1 MKDLSQLQ
9 TLLSIVFNW
18 GIDPLLSRA
27 LPTVTKKPVRS
38 SGVPPDAH
46 IIDLTTANEDF
57 TLLFEI
63 TNRLLNIILPE
74 GPLCP
79 SATTHVALTVLNH
92 GFADLL
98 RSCICLGWLPNDVRS
113 DIPSALNLKPF
124 VSRLSN
130 GFPPA
135 QSMTA
140 LGSIM
145 RKHTKPLYISR
156 ICKILLTEQ
165 LLRPDGVA
173 GLFSSVFGEDVSS
186 SEAPLEEL
194 QSTSDVLNALPRNF
208 PPEQYYPIM
217 IPRLLHLLSPG
228 MDNMTPPSHRRAAA
242 FALSRMLTTRKDEDD
257 KARPDIRQ
265 SDASPTFASEDQLSK
280 AQSIAKNALVLP
292 PSQAVPTL
300 STILMNTDPSPELI
314 DVLLQPITPQL
325 YALLEY
331 YRLSRIADPVMRST
345 IEGLLNIWARAAEKR
360 EVVDALWKIVE
371 GNGGEW
377 DVDNNAELRVFRR
390 SVSLPSL
397 SITQLADLQE
407 GKLEMEG
414 DEENNPL
421 NLNPHPLHFA
431 KFLKSLKREDVAS
444 ALYLRILDTHVKLDD
459 KGNPLRKLLLFQLSM
474 KISEQVG
481 ADAPADSPLRRPD
494 VTRTLMIIKMTLAQE
509 VVVGNAKGRREG
521 GLSLESLRIVP
532 EEGGEGGESDSDDE
546 DLAPGL
552 EGVNKREHLSVTAVN
567 LLIALLEEHPDL
579 SPRTVPLLNDIYE
592 QLEPLANSDSE
603 ALRPRARE
611 ARIILTARLASSS
624 SFPVKGDE
632 QEGVG
637 EESPREK
644 YQRALK
650 LLQDPL
656 LPVRAHGLLLLRE
669 LVAPAS
675 TAPRRR
681 DKDKAGGSATV
692 STVQGV
698 GVAAPSVDVAL
709 VPGILS
715 IFMQS
720 IQDEDSYIFL
730 NAVQGLAALVDGFGQ
745 EVLLGLLDEYA
756 KGLEGVGGSEATMTT
771 REVDLR
777 VRIGEAL
784 GQVIKRCGGAL
795 GKYVDIIV
803 PRLFAVVR
811 ASHLPTT
818 LRTSAV
824 SLLATATD
832 TNALA
837 LNSYSVDLIGTMV
850 DLVQI
855 ESSGANLIPRRR
867 ATVGASREALSE
879 IEGEEVTMDTRP
891 TVSNPKFPPLRR
903 AALHFLLL
911 LIRGLTSR
919 V

>member
-1 MKDLSQLQ
+1 
-9 TLLSIVFNW
+9 
-18 GIDPLLSRA
+18 
-27 LPTVTKKPVRS
+27 
-38 SGVPPDAH
+38 
-46 IIDLTTANEDF
+46 
-57 TLLFEI
+57 
-63 TNRLLNIILPE
+63 
-74 GPLCP
+74 
-79 SATTHVALTVLNH
+79 
-92 GFADLL
+92 
-98 RSCICLGWLPNDVRS
+98 
-113 DIPSALNLKPF
+113 
-124 VSRLSN
+124 
-130 GFPPA
+130 
-135 QSMTA
+135 
-140 LGSIM
+140 
-145 RKHTKPLYISR
+145 
-156 ICKILLTEQ
+156 
-165 LLRPDGVA
+165 
-173 GLFSSVFGEDVSS
+173 
-186 SEAPLEEL
+186 
-194 QSTSDVLNALPRNF
+194 
-208 PPEQYYPIM
+208 
-217 IPRLLHLLSPG
+217 
-228 MDNMTPPSHRRAAA
+228 
-242 FALSRMLTTRKDEDD
+242 
-257 KARPDIRQ
+257 
-265 SDASPTFASEDQLSK
+265 
-280 AQSIAKNALVLP
+280 
-292 PSQAVPTL
+292 
-300 STILMNTDPSPELI
+300 
-314 DVLLQPITPQL
+314 
-325 YALLEY
+325 
-331 YRLSRIADPVMRST
+331 
-345 IEGLLNIWARAAEKR
+345 
-360 EVVDALWKIVE
+360 
-371 GNGGEW
+371 
-377 DVDNNAELRVFRR
+377 
-390 SVSLPSL
+390 
-397 SITQLADLQE
+397 
-407 GKLEMEG
+407 
-414 DEENNPL
+414 
-421 NLNPHPLHFA
+421 
-431 KFLKSLKREDVAS
+431 
-444 ALYLRILDTHVKLDD
+444 
-459 KGNPLRKLLLFQLSM
+459 M

-494 VTRTLMIIKMTLAQE
+494 VTRMLMFIKMTLAQE

-532 EEGGEGGESDSDDE
+532 EEDGEGGESDSDDE

-611 ARIILTARLASSS
+611 ARIILTARLVSSS

-669 LVAPAS
+669 LVAPAG

-709 VPGILS
+709 VPGILY

-730 NAVQGLAALVDGFGQ
+730 NAVQGVAALVDGFGR

-756 KGLEGVGGSEATMTT
+756 KGLEGVGGSEATMTS

-784 GQVIKRCGGAL
+784 GQVIKRCGDAL

-824 SLLATATD
+824 SLLATAAD

-837 LNSYSVDLIGTMV
+837 LNPYSVDLIGAMV

-855 ESSGANLIPRRR
+855 ESVRSGPKPRQPDSPNFSGTDTDSIKSSKGLHTGGTKLADAKIKNKSESGAKMIPPRR
-867 ATVGASREALSE
+867 ATVGSDPGASRETKAE
-879 IEGEEVTMDTRP
+879 TEDDEVTMDTRP

-903 AALHFLLL
+903 AVYLHFLSL
-911 LIRGLTSR
+911 LILALTSR
-919 V
+919 VYDGEHVGVVPSGSEMNHAALVLIYVSTTDEDGVVRIMAREANGQLQQLRNSVLGF